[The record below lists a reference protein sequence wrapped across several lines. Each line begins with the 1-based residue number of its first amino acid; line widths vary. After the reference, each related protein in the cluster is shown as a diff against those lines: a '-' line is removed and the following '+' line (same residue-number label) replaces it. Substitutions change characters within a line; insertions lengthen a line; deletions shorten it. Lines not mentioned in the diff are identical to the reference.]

1 MAPRRRSSS
10 RLARDGTDGVPE
22 QTEASGDLEL
32 RDQLATLV
40 GVVRQQA
47 DVVQRQQETALRQEE
62 RIKRLQETVD
72 QLVTAPV
79 SACRVQ
85 PGVAAAAFPS
95 RSGDPTAIDS
105 GPEAER
111 ERALAALMSFKKFDP
126 PAFDGEDIDPW
137 TVESWIDSIETI
149 FEDLYTVERDKVH
162 LAVHCL
168 QLSAKE
174 WWKGVKRNRSPSLP
188 SMVWEEF
195 RELMRST
202 YFPDSEKRKL
212 QNRFQKLRQGDRLV
226 REYEREFSRIVNY
239 VPSVVRDDK
248 DRADCFV
255 RLRPD
260 IFEAVHNL
268 KLQTFAEVLDR
279 ALWIEQGNAS
289 VQEERESYYKEKE
302 KERPASGYDG
312 QSSSQRTTGS
322 SRSRSRAPGTYRSRT
337 SACCVICGGPH
348 YPQQCEQQ
356 DGKCFRCGRPGH
368 ARDECPRGASQ
379 ALMLAT
385 AFSSPGQL
393 VDVPPVARSGERM
406 RIRQPRGSRRTTS
419 GRG

>member
-10 RLARDGTDGVPE
+10 RSARDRTSGVPE
-22 QTEASGDLEL
+22 KTEASGDLEL
-32 RDQLATLV
+32 REQLTTLV

-47 DVVQRQQETALRQEE
+47 DVVQRQQDAALRQDE

-79 SACRVQ
+79 LARRVR
-85 PGVAAAAFPS
+85 PGVAAEAFQ
-95 RSGDPTAIDS
+95 SGSSNPTALS
-105 GPEAER
+105 SEMEAER
-111 ERALAALMSFKKFDP
+111 ERALAALMTFKKFDP
-126 PAFDGEDIDPW
+126 TTFDGEDIDPW
-137 TVESWIDSIETI
+137 TVESWIDSIETV
-149 FEDLYTVERDKVH
+149 FEDLYMVERDKVH

-188 SMVWEEF
+188 PMTWQEF
-195 RELMRST
+195 RELILSV

-212 QNRFQKLRQGDRLV
+212 RDRFRKLRQGDRLV
-226 REYEREFSRIVNY
+226 REYEQEFSRIVNY
-239 VPSVVRDDK
+239 IPSVVRDDK

-255 RLRPD
+255 RGLRPG

-289 VQEERESYYKEKE
+289 VQEERESYYKEKG

-322 SRSRSRAPGTYRSRT
+322 SRSRSRAPGTYRSRS

-348 YPQQCEQQ
+348 YPQQCEQR

-368 ARDECPRGASQ
+368 ARDECPRGANQ
-379 ALMLAT
+379 ALTLAT
-385 AFSSPGQL
+385 AFSPA
-393 VDVPPVARSGERM
+393 ARFGERQ
-406 RIRQPRGSRRTTS
+406 RIRQPRGSRWATS